1 VLKLLALVFLFAGT
15 GGFVCGYGVR
25 EWISYRRRKEALNLA
40 RRESS
45 GRRRDPQMSALGSQI
60 ADTTSEIKAFR
71 DETRSELTA
80 IRGLLERKS
89 QLAEPSEKAV
99 APSPASG
106 RP

>member
-1 VLKLLALVFLFAGT
+1 
-15 GGFVCGYGVR
+15 
-25 EWISYRRRKEALNLA
+25 
-40 RRESS
+40 
-45 GRRRDPQMSALGSQI
+45 MSALGSQI